1 MIRLAF
7 WAVIFGAGVYF
18 GVSYHEKQV
27 SDACAERGGTLT
39 DPGFCTLPR

>member
-18 GVSYHEKQV
+18 GVSYHENQIR
-27 SDACAERGGTLT
+27 DACAELGGTLIEN
-39 DPGFCTLPR
+39 GLCTLPR